1 MVAMVI
7 SHVLVIAGFFVA
19 LTATGDIRSFEN
31 FAHAFVPAAY
41 ALGIVWA
48 MLANIISLEELASRR

>member
-7 SHVLVIAGFFVA
+7 SHVLVVAGFFVA
-19 LTATGDIRSFEN
+19 LTATGDFRSLEN

>member
-7 SHVLVIAGFFVA
+7 SHVLVVAGFFVA
-19 LTATGDIRSFEN
+19 LVATGDFRSFEN
-31 FAHAFVPAAY
+31 FAHSFVPAAY

>member
-1 MVAMVI
+1 M
-7 SHVLVIAGFFVA
+7 S
-19 LTATGDIRSFEN
+19 

-48 MLANIISLEELASRR
+48 MLANIISLEELASDAHTTGSMSYAEGHNAH